1 MIINVFLQRFQ
12 MTLNHE
18 LPIHPFIYSLFSVT
32 FLSII
37 YWQYKIY
44 NEIEINDIDL
54 ELTAKLP
61 FNRTF
66 IYLTFANL
74 LLNFF
79 YYLIKLLRL
88 VNSKNVRIIRIEV
101 FIVVIFPMSLI
112 VSSYFWTMAQIYP
125 DYLWPKHLSNYFTLA
140 YYHASHTTQVFTS
153 IVEFMFLLKER
164 SKTQKLVQLNFFP
177 NVTTTT
183 TKNLQPL
190 TGFYGLPVFF
200 IYNIWI
206 ITIRN
211 YYDEWPYLFLED
223 LWSAPY
229 HWKYGVF
236 AVGTW
241 GVSIFFAWIL
251 CGIYNNFGMSKKR
264 EWQYEIN
271 CIYSLCK
278 NC

>member
-1 MIINVFLQRFQ
+1 

-18 LPIHPFIYSLFSVT
+18 LPIHPFTYSLFSVT
-32 FLSII
+32 FISII

-44 NEIEINDIDL
+44 NEIEINNVAP

-79 YYLIKLLRL
+79 YYLIKLLGF
-88 VNSKNVRIIRIEV
+88 VTSKLRIRIEV

-112 VSSYFWTMAQIYP
+112 VSSYFWIMAQIYP

-153 IVEFMFLLKER
+153 IIEFMFLLKER
-164 SKTQKLVQLNFFP
+164 SKARKLVRLNFFP
-177 NVTTTT
+177 NSTTTLT
-183 TKNLQPL
+183 NNLQSL

-200 IYNIWI
+200 VYNIWI

-211 YYDEWPYLFLED
+211 YYDEWPYYFLEG
-223 LWSAPY
+223 LWSTGY

-241 GVSIFFAWIL
+241 GVSIFFALIL
-251 CGIYNNFGMSKKR
+251 CSIYNNVGMNKKK
-264 EWQYEIN
+264 EWQYKIN
-271 CIYSLCK
+271 FINLL
-278 NC
+278 